1 MLLESWMLAINT
13 LNLIELKRLSE
24 RLALRKISKQL
35 KINNQKAIGL
45 AHRLVSETLRN
56 KNYIDFIINWVLT
69 PLSIKDYRTGTRS
82 FLRLYTHEIKVSKG
96 NLELASKIAR
106 MGRKILGW
114 KALND
119 VEIFLGEILS
129 INPEKLINQLD
140 EIKKVSL
147 QTYHPKWFVKYCFR
161 LFGRGEAL
169 NFLEQSTRIT
179 PLYVRLNTLKA
190 SEEIILS
197 LLEDEKIILEKVEP
211 LKYAYKINGSER
223 ASIRSQSFKNG
234 LFYIQDKASCLAA
247 EIADPQKGMIVFDVC
262 AAPGSK
268 TTYLAQLMKDQG
280 TIFSFDYSKRRI
292 QVLKRAAK
300 RMGTTIVEPIIAD
313 SRKNLPINMSA
324 DLVILDPPCT
334 STGTFGKTPEAKWR
348 LTKRSIMGMAK
359 IQSKMIE
366 ECAKYVKNGGC
377 LIYSTCSI
385 TLEENEM
392 VIGKFLNLN
401 PEFSLIQTKPR
412 IGLPGLRGLTKC
424 QRLYPHIHQ
433 CNGFFVAKLKK
444 EDIQTS

>member
-1 MLLESWMLAINT
+1 MLLESWMLAIYT
-13 LNLIELKRLSE
+13 LSLIELKRLSE
-24 RLALRKISKQL
+24 RLALRKTSKQL

-45 AHRLVSETLRN
+45 AHRLVSETLRK
-56 KNYIDFIINWVLT
+56 KNYIDFLINSVLA
-69 PLSIKDYRTGTRS
+69 PQSIKDHKIGTRS
-82 FLRLYTHEIKVSKG
+82 FLRLYTHEAKVVKG
-96 NLELASKIAR
+96 DFELASKIAR

-114 KALND
+114 RALND
-119 VEIFLGEILS
+119 VESILGEILS
-129 INPEKLINQLD
+129 INSEKLIIQLD
-140 EIKKVSL
+140 EIEKISL

-169 NFLEQSTRIT
+169 NFLEQSARIT
-179 PLYVRLNTLKA
+179 PLYLRINTLKA
-190 SEEIILS
+190 SENIILDR
-197 LLEDEKIILEKVEP
+197 LKEENIVLEKVKP
-211 LKYAYKINGSER
+211 LKYTYKINGSER
-223 ASIRSQSFKNG
+223 TCIRSQSFKDG

-247 EIADPQKGMIVFDVC
+247 EIADPQKGITVIDVC

-268 TTYLAQLMKDQG
+268 TTYLAQLMKNRG

-292 QVLKRAAK
+292 QVLKRVTQ
-300 RMGTTIVEPIIAD
+300 RMGTKIIEPIIAD
-313 SRKNLPINMSA
+313 AMKNLPIKLSA

-348 LTKRSIMGMAK
+348 LTKRSIRGMAK
-359 IQSKMIE
+359 IQSEMIE
-366 ECAKYVKNGGC
+366 ECAKYVKNGGF

-392 VIGKFLNLN
+392 VIENFLRLN
-401 PEFSLIQTKPR
+401 PEFSLTQTKPR

-433 CNGFFVAKLKK
+433 CNGFFIAKLKK
-444 EDIQTS
+444 EDL

>member
-1 MLLESWMLAINT
+1 MLLESWMLAIDT
-13 LNLIELKRLSE
+13 LSLIELKRLSE

-35 KINNQKAIGL
+35 KINNQKAIRL
-45 AHRLVSETLRN
+45 AHRLVSETLRK
-56 KNYIDFIINWVLT
+56 KNYIDFLINSVLT
-69 PLSIKDYRTGTRS
+69 PQSIEEYKIDTRS
-82 FLRLYTHEIKVSKG
+82 FLRLYTHEAKVAKG
-96 NLELASKIAR
+96 DFGLASKIAR

-114 KALND
+114 RALND
-119 VEIFLGEILS
+119 VESILGEILS
-129 INPEKLINQLD
+129 INSEKLINQLD
-140 EIKKVSL
+140 EIEKISL

-169 NFLEQSTRIT
+169 NFLEQSARIT
-179 PLYVRLNTLKA
+179 PLYLRINTLKG
-190 SEEIILS
+190 SENIILDR
-197 LLEDEKIILEKVEP
+197 LKEENIVLEKVKP
-211 LKYAYKINGSER
+211 LKYTYKINGSER
-223 ASIRSQSFKNG
+223 TCIRSQSFKDG

-247 EIADPQKGMIVFDVC
+247 EIADPQKGITVIDVC

-268 TTYLAQLMKDQG
+268 TTYLAQLMKNRG

-292 QVLKRAAK
+292 QVLKRVTQ
-300 RMGTTIVEPIIAD
+300 RMGTKIVEPIIAD
-313 SRKNLPINMSA
+313 AMKNLPIKLSA

-348 LTKRSIMGMAK
+348 LTKRSIRGMAK
-359 IQSKMIE
+359 IQSEMIE
-366 ECAKYVKNGGC
+366 ECAKYVKNGSF

-392 VIGKFLNLN
+392 VIENFLRLN
-401 PEFSLIQTKPR
+401 PEFSLTQTKPR

-433 CNGFFVAKLKK
+433 CNGFFIAKLKK
-444 EDIQTS
+444 EV

>member
-1 MLLESWMLAINT
+1 MLLESWMLAIYT
-13 LNLIELKRLSE
+13 LSLIELKRLSE
-24 RLALRKISKQL
+24 RLALRKTSKQL

-45 AHRLVSETLRN
+45 AHRLVSETLRK
-56 KNYIDFIINWVLT
+56 KNYIDFLINSVLA
-69 PLSIKDYRTGTRS
+69 PQSIKDYKIGTRS
-82 FLRLYTHEIKVSKG
+82 FLRLYTHEAKVVKG
-96 NLELASKIAR
+96 DFELASKIAR

-114 KALND
+114 RALND
-119 VEIFLGEILS
+119 VESILGEILS
-129 INPEKLINQLD
+129 INSEKLIIQLD
-140 EIKKVSL
+140 EIEKISL

-169 NFLEQSTRIT
+169 NFLEQSARIT
-179 PLYVRLNTLKA
+179 PLYLRINTLKA
-190 SEEIILS
+190 SENIILDR
-197 LLEDEKIILEKVEP
+197 LKEENIVLEKVKP
-211 LKYAYKINGSER
+211 LKYTYKINGSER
-223 ASIRSQSFKNG
+223 TCIRSQSFKDG

-247 EIADPQKGMIVFDVC
+247 EIADPQKGITVIDVC

-268 TTYLAQLMKDQG
+268 TTYLAQLMKNRG

-292 QVLKRAAK
+292 QVLKRVTQ
-300 RMGTTIVEPIIAD
+300 RMGTKIVEPIIAD
-313 SRKNLPINMSA
+313 AMKNLPIKLSA

-348 LTKRSIMGMAK
+348 LTKRSIRGMAK
-359 IQSKMIE
+359 IQSEMIE
-366 ECAKYVKNGGC
+366 ECAKYVKNGGF

-392 VIGKFLNLN
+392 VIENFLRLN
-401 PEFSLIQTKPR
+401 PEFSLTQTKPR

-433 CNGFFVAKLKK
+433 CNGFFIAKLKK
-444 EDIQTS
+444 EDL